1 MTPAHQ
7 HAETGRARFPLLF
20 AAGVTAVIFG
30 LELWGGLHSRS
41 LALLSDAGHM
51 LMDLTGI
58 LLTLFAVQLS
68 SRPVSHRRTFG
79 LHRLEVL
86 AAFGNGILI
95 SMVAVGILWES
106 ARRMGSPEMP
116 RLGTMMGVGTAGL
129 AANLWVAWTLRR
141 FAGGD
146 INLRGAF
153 LHAASDA
160 LASVGVI
167 AGGAAMA
174 LTGWPLI
181 DPLVG
186 VGIAV
191 IILWNALRL
200 LKEALNLLLE
210 GVPRTLR
217 LDHVLAAL
225 TATPGVVRVTDAHL
239 WGLCSHLVS
248 LSAHILLAPD
258 RWADQR
264 AVLHQLG
271 EMLRSRFGIHHV
283 TLQLESSAWR
293 ESPPKE

>member
-7 HAETGRARFPLLF
+7 HAETGIARFPLLF
-20 AAGVTAVIFG
+20 AAGVTAVVFA

-41 LALLSDAGHM
+41 LALLSDSGHM

-68 SRPVSHRRTFG
+68 ATPVSSRRTFG

-86 AAFGNGILI
+86 AAFGNGVLI
-95 SMVAVGILWES
+95 SLVAVGILWES

-116 RLGTMMGVGTAGL
+116 RLGTMMGVGTVGL
-129 AANLWVAWTLRR
+129 AANLLVAWKLRR
-141 FAGGD
+141 FAGTD

-167 AGGAAMA
+167 VGGAAMA
-174 LTGWPLI
+174 LTGWTVI

-186 VGIAV
+186 VGIAA
-191 IILWNALRL
+191 IILWNAVRL

-217 LDHVLAAL
+217 LDDVLAAL
-225 TATPGVVRVTDAHL
+225 STAPGVVRVTDVHL

-248 LSAHILLAPD
+248 LSAHLLLTPD

-264 AVLHQLG
+264 AVLDQLG
-271 EMLRSRFGIHHV
+271 EMLRSRFGIHHI

-293 ESPPKE
+293 ESPPKD